1 MYISFEPNLFQLIC
15 LFVECA
21 CWPWAEGI
29 LKWVSDGIFLRIS
42 GCTIPPREIFVI
54 NKMTQTAALKKFF
67 STCAGVLRRTLT
79 PTPTSHQ
86 VLRFYG
92 ACTTKIMGWGVP
104 NGTLVH
110 WRQFGWANK
119 SIDNFQG
126 PSDRKSKQRI
136 WWGSLGE
143 IPPEK
148 SAKCRKNGA
157 LERNCAKFV
166 CGIPTSIRSDSTP
179 EIHPF

>member
-1 MYISFEPNLFQLIC
+1 M
-15 LFVECA
+15 
-21 CWPWAEGI
+21 
-29 LKWVSDGIFLRIS
+29 SDPTCKKYGIFLRIS
-42 GCTIPPREIFVI
+42 GCTIPPRVI
-54 NKMTQTAALKKFF
+54 VVFNKMTQTVALKQFF
-67 STCAGVLRRTLT
+67 STSARVLRRTLT

-110 WRQFGWANK
+110 WRQFWWANK
-119 SIDNFQG
+119 SVDNFQG

-136 WWGSLGE
+136 WRSSLRE

-148 SAKCRKNGA
+148 SAKCRKTDA
-157 LERNCAKFV
+157 LERNCAKFF
-166 CGIPTSIRSDSTP
+166 CGFPTSIQSRKSILSINMEWDL
-179 EIHPF
+179 EGREN